1 MGTRLK
7 IREGKL
13 SFQCDALR
21 LLSEGGERL
30 REEEGESRQPFKRK
44 LPLHILWKRAFSS
57 IPELPKREGEQL
69 HKEGEQLHK
78 EGERLRKEGECL
90 QKTEEAESPNG
101 SIRRKILLRML
112 GSIPLSSGNMQ
123 SLSSYDFE
131 KRRMRRR

>member
-13 SFQCDALR
+13 SFQCGALR
-21 LLSEGGERL
+21 LLSDEGERL
-30 REEEGESRQPFKRK
+30 REEEGESRQPFRGK

-57 IPELPKREGEQL
+57 IPELPKREGEHL

-78 EGERLRKEGECL
+78 EGERLRKEGECPP
-90 QKTEEAESPNG
+90 KTEEAGSSNE

>member
-57 IPELPKREGEQL
+57 IPELPKRKGEHL
-69 HKEGEQLHK
+69 HKEGK
-78 EGERLRKEGECL
+78 RLRKEGECPP
-90 QKTEEAESPNG
+90 KTEEAESPNE

-112 GSIPLSSGNMQ
+112 GSIPLSPGNPQ

>member
-21 LLSEGGERL
+21 LLSEEGERL

-57 IPELPKREGEQL
+57 IPELPKRKGE
-69 HKEGEQLHK
+69 HLHK
-78 EGERLRKEGECL
+78 EGERLRKEGECPP
-90 QKTEEAESPNG
+90 KTEEAESPNE

>member
-13 SFQCDALR
+13 SFQCGALR
-21 LLSEGGERL
+21 LLSEEGERL
-30 REEEGESRQPFKRK
+30 REEEGESRQPFRRK

-57 IPELPKREGEQL
+57 IPELPKREGEHL
-69 HKEGEQLHK
+69 YKEGEC
-78 EGERLRKEGECL
+78 LRKEGECL
-90 QKTEEAESPNG
+90 QKTEEAESSNE

>member
-57 IPELPKREGEQL
+57 IPELPKREGEHL
-69 HKEGEQLHK
+69 YK

-90 QKTEEAESPNG
+90 PKTEEAGSLNE

>member
-57 IPELPKREGEQL
+57 IPELPKREGER
-69 HKEGEQLHK
+69 LHK
-78 EGERLRKEGECL
+78 EGERLP
-90 QKTEEAESPNG
+90 KTEEAESPNE

-112 GSIPLSSGNMQ
+112 GSIPLSPGNPQ

>member
-57 IPELPKREGEQL
+57 IPELPKREGE
-69 HKEGEQLHK
+69 
-78 EGERLRKEGECL
+78 RLRKEGECL
-90 QKTEEAESPNG
+90 PKTVEAESPNE

-112 GSIPLSSGNMQ
+112 GSIPLSPGNPQ

>member
-13 SFQCDALR
+13 SFQCGALR
-21 LLSEGGERL
+21 LLSEEGERL
-30 REEEGESRQPFKRK
+30 REKEGEGESRQPFRRK

-57 IPELPKREGEQL
+57 IPELPKREGEHL
-69 HKEGEQLHK
+69 YKEGEC
-78 EGERLRKEGECL
+78 LRKEGECL
-90 QKTEEAESPNG
+90 QKTEEAESSNE

>member
-13 SFQCDALR
+13 SFQCGALR
-21 LLSEGGERL
+21 LLSEEGERL
-30 REEEGESRQPFKRK
+30 REEEGESRQPFRRK

-69 HKEGEQLHK
+69 HKEGE
-78 EGERLRKEGECL
+78 RLRKEGECL
-90 QKTEEAESPNG
+90 PKTEEAESSNE

>member
-13 SFQCDALR
+13 SFQCGALR
-21 LLSEGGERL
+21 LLSEEGEKL
-30 REEEGESRQPFKRK
+30 REEEGESRQPFRRK

-90 QKTEEAESPNG
+90 QKTEEAGRLNE
-101 SIRRKILLRML
+101 SIRREILLRIL
-112 GSIPLSSGNMQ
+112 GGIPLSSGNMQ

>member
-13 SFQCDALR
+13 SFQCGALR
-21 LLSEGGERL
+21 LLSEEGERL
-30 REEEGESRQPFKRK
+30 REEEGESRQPFRRK

-69 HKEGEQLHK
+69 YKEGEC
-78 EGERLRKEGECL
+78 LRKEGECL
-90 QKTEEAESPNG
+90 RKTEEAGSLNE

>member
-30 REEEGESRQPFKRK
+30 REEEEESRQPFKRK

-57 IPELPKREGEQL
+57 IPELPKRKGE
-69 HKEGEQLHK
+69 HLHK
-78 EGERLRKEGECL
+78 EGERLRKEGECPP
-90 QKTEEAESPNG
+90 KTEEAESPNE

-112 GSIPLSSGNMQ
+112 GSIPLSPGNPQ

>member
-13 SFQCDALR
+13 SFQCGALR
-21 LLSEGGERL
+21 LLSEEGEKL
-30 REEEGESRQPFKRK
+30 REEEGESRQPFRRK

-69 HKEGEQLHK
+69 HKEGE
-78 EGERLRKEGECL
+78 RLRKEGECL
-90 QKTEEAESPNG
+90 PKTEEAESSNE

>member
-13 SFQCDALR
+13 SFQCGALR
-21 LLSEGGERL
+21 LLSEEGERL
-30 REEEGESRQPFKRK
+30 REKEGEGESRQPFRGK

-69 HKEGEQLHK
+69 HKEGE
-78 EGERLRKEGECL
+78 RLRKEGECL
-90 QKTEEAESPNG
+90 PKTEEAESSNE

>member
-13 SFQCDALR
+13 SFQCGALR
-21 LLSEGGERL
+21 LLSEEGERL
-30 REEEGESRQPFKRK
+30 REEEGESRQPFRRK

-57 IPELPKREGEQL
+57 IPELPKREGEHL
-69 HKEGEQLHK
+69 YKEGEC
-78 EGERLRKEGECL
+78 LRKEGECL
-90 QKTEEAESPNG
+90 PKTEEAGSLNE

>member
-13 SFQCDALR
+13 SFQCGALR
-21 LLSEGGERL
+21 LLSEEGERL
-30 REEEGESRQPFKRK
+30 REEEGESRQPFRRK

-69 HKEGEQLHK
+69 H
-78 EGERLRKEGECL
+78 KEGECL

>member
-13 SFQCDALR
+13 SFQCGALR
-21 LLSEGGERL
+21 LLSEEGERL
-30 REEEGESRQPFKRK
+30 REKEGEGESRQPFRGKP
-44 LPLHILWKRAFSS
+44 PLHILWKRAFSS

-69 HKEGEQLHK
+69 HKEGE
-78 EGERLRKEGECL
+78 RLRKEGECL
-90 QKTEEAESPNG
+90 QKTEEAESSNE

>member
-13 SFQCDALR
+13 SFQCGALR
-21 LLSEGGERL
+21 LLSEEGERL
-30 REEEGESRQPFKRK
+30 REKEGEGESRQPFRGK

-57 IPELPKREGEQL
+57 IPELPKREGEQP
-69 HKEGEQLHK
+69 HK

>member
-21 LLSEGGERL
+21 LLSEEGERL
-30 REEEGESRQPFKRK
+30 REEEGESRQPFRRK
-44 LPLHILWKRAFSS
+44 LPLHILWKRVFSS
-57 IPELPKREGEQL
+57 IPELPKREGEQF
-69 HKEGEQLHK
+69 HK

-90 QKTEEAESPNG
+90 QKTEEAESSNE

>member
-13 SFQCDALR
+13 SFQCGALR
-21 LLSEGGERL
+21 LLSEEGERL
-30 REEEGESRQPFKRK
+30 REKEGEGESRQPFRGK

-69 HKEGEQLHK
+69 HKEGE
-78 EGERLRKEGECL
+78 RLRKEGECL
-90 QKTEEAESPNG
+90 QKTEEAGSLNE

>member
-13 SFQCDALR
+13 SFQCGALR
-21 LLSEGGERL
+21 LLSEEGERL
-30 REEEGESRQPFKRK
+30 REKEGEGESRQPFRGK

-69 HKEGEQLHK
+69 HKEGE
-78 EGERLRKEGECL
+78 RLRKEGECL
-90 QKTEEAESPNG
+90 QKTEEAESSNE

>member
-13 SFQCDALR
+13 SFQCGALR
-21 LLSEGGERL
+21 LLSEEGEKL
-30 REEEGESRQPFKRK
+30 REEEGESRQPFRRK

-69 HKEGEQLHK
+69 HKEGE
-78 EGERLRKEGECL
+78 RLRKEGECL
-90 QKTEEAESPNG
+90 PKTEEAESSNE

-123 SLSSYDFE
+123 ILSSYDFE

>member
-13 SFQCDALR
+13 SFQCGALR
-21 LLSEGGERL
+21 LLSDEGERL
-30 REEEGESRQPFKRK
+30 REEEGESRQPFRRK

-69 HKEGEQLHK
+69 HKEGEC
-78 EGERLRKEGECL
+78 LRKEGECL

>member
-13 SFQCDALR
+13 FFQCGALR
-21 LLSEGGERL
+21 LLSDEGERL
-30 REEEGESRQPFKRK
+30 REEEGESRQPFRRK

-57 IPELPKREGEQL
+57 IPELPKREGEHL
-69 HKEGEQLHK
+69 HKEGE
-78 EGERLRKEGECL
+78 CPP
-90 QKTEEAESPNG
+90 KTEEAESPNE

>member
-13 SFQCDALR
+13 SFQCGALR
-21 LLSEGGERL
+21 LLSEEGERL
-30 REEEGESRQPFKRK
+30 REKEGEGESRQPFRGK

-57 IPELPKREGEQL
+57 IPELPKREGER
-69 HKEGEQLHK
+69 LHK
-78 EGERLRKEGECL
+78 EGERLRKEGECPP
-90 QKTEEAESPNG
+90 KTEEAESPNE

-112 GSIPLSSGNMQ
+112 GSIPLSPGNPQ

>member
-13 SFQCDALR
+13 SFQCGALR
-21 LLSEGGERL
+21 LLSEEGERL
-30 REEEGESRQPFKRK
+30 REKEGEGESRQPFRGK

-57 IPELPKREGEQL
+57 IPELPKREGER
-69 HKEGEQLHK
+69 LHK

-90 QKTEEAESPNG
+90 QKTEEAGSLNE

>member
-30 REEEGESRQPFKRK
+30 REKEGESRQPFKRK

-57 IPELPKREGEQL
+57 IPELPKREGE
-69 HKEGEQLHK
+69 
-78 EGERLRKEGECL
+78 RLRKEGECPP
-90 QKTEEAESPNG
+90 KTEEAGSLNE

>member
-13 SFQCDALR
+13 SFQCGALR
-21 LLSEGGERL
+21 LLSEEGEKL
-30 REEEGESRQPFKRK
+30 REEEGESRQPFRRK

-69 HKEGEQLHK
+69 
-78 EGERLRKEGECL
+78 RKEGECL
-90 QKTEEAESPNG
+90 PKTEEAGSLNE

>member
-13 SFQCDALR
+13 SFQCGALR
-21 LLSEGGERL
+21 LLSEEGERL
-30 REEEGESRQPFKRK
+30 REKEGEGESRQPFRGK

-69 HKEGEQLHK
+69 HKEGEC
-78 EGERLRKEGECL
+78 LRKEGECL
-90 QKTEEAESPNG
+90 QKTEEAESSNE

>member
-13 SFQCDALR
+13 SFQCGALR
-21 LLSEGGERL
+21 LLSEEGERL
-30 REEEGESRQPFKRK
+30 REEEGESRQPFRRK

-69 HKEGEQLHK
+69 YKEGEC
-78 EGERLRKEGECL
+78 LRKEGECL
-90 QKTEEAESPNG
+90 QKTEEAGSLNE

>member
-13 SFQCDALR
+13 FFQCGALR
-21 LLSEGGERL
+21 LLSEEGERL
-30 REEEGESRQPFKRK
+30 REEEGESRQPFRRK

-69 HKEGEQLHK
+69 HKEGE
-78 EGERLRKEGECL
+78 RLRKEGECL
-90 QKTEEAESPNG
+90 QKTEEAESSNE

>member
-13 SFQCDALR
+13 SFQCGALR
-21 LLSEGGERL
+21 LLSEEGERL
-30 REEEGESRQPFKRK
+30 REEEGEGESRQPFRRK
-44 LPLHILWKRAFSS
+44 LPLHILWKQAFSS
-57 IPELPKREGEQL
+57 IPELPKREGEHL
-69 HKEGEQLHK
+69 Y
-78 EGERLRKEGECL
+78 KEGECPP
-90 QKTEEAESPNG
+90 KTEEAGSLNE

>member
-13 SFQCDALR
+13 SFQCGALR
-21 LLSEGGERL
+21 LLSEEGERL
-30 REEEGESRQPFKRK
+30 REEEGESRQPFRRK

-57 IPELPKREGEQL
+57 IPELPRREGE
-69 HKEGEQLHK
+69 
-78 EGERLRKEGECL
+78 CPP
-90 QKTEEAESPNG
+90 KTEEAESPNE

-112 GSIPLSSGNMQ
+112 GSIPLSPGNPQ

>member
-13 SFQCDALR
+13 SFQCGALR
-21 LLSEGGERL
+21 LLSEEGERL
-30 REEEGESRQPFKRK
+30 REEEGESRQPFRRK

-57 IPELPKREGEQL
+57 ISELPKREGEHL
-69 HKEGEQLHK
+69 Y
-78 EGERLRKEGECL
+78 KEGECL
-90 QKTEEAESPNG
+90 QKTEEAESSNE

>member
-13 SFQCDALR
+13 SFQCGALR
-21 LLSEGGERL
+21 LLSEEGERL
-30 REEEGESRQPFKRK
+30 REKEGEGESRQPFRRK

-57 IPELPKREGEQL
+57 IPELPKREGEHL
-69 HKEGEQLHK
+69 YKEGEC
-78 EGERLRKEGECL
+78 LRKEGECL
-90 QKTEEAESPNG
+90 PKTEEAESSNE

>member
-13 SFQCDALR
+13 SFQCGALR
-21 LLSEGGERL
+21 LLSEEGERL
-30 REEEGESRQPFKRK
+30 REEEGEGESRQPFRRK

-57 IPELPKREGEQL
+57 IPELPKREGEHL
-69 HKEGEQLHK
+69 YK
-78 EGERLRKEGECL
+78 EGERPP
-90 QKTEEAESPNG
+90 KTEEAESSNE

>member
-13 SFQCDALR
+13 SFQCGALR
-21 LLSEGGERL
+21 LLSEEGERL
-30 REEEGESRQPFKRK
+30 REEEGESRQPFRRK

-57 IPELPKREGEQL
+57 IPELPKREGE
-69 HKEGEQLHK
+69 HLHK

>member
-13 SFQCDALR
+13 SFQCGALR
-21 LLSEGGERL
+21 LLSEEGERL
-30 REEEGESRQPFKRK
+30 REKEGEGESRQPFRGK

-57 IPELPKREGEQL
+57 IPELPKREGEQP
-69 HKEGEQLHK
+69 HK

-90 QKTEEAESPNG
+90 PKTKEAESSNE

>member
-13 SFQCDALR
+13 SFQCGALR
-21 LLSEGGERL
+21 LLSEEGERL
-30 REEEGESRQPFKRK
+30 REEEGEGESRQPFRRK

-69 HKEGEQLHK
+69 HKEGE
-78 EGERLRKEGECL
+78 RLRKEGECL
-90 QKTEEAESPNG
+90 PKTEEAESSNE

>member
-13 SFQCDALR
+13 SFQCGALR
-21 LLSEGGERL
+21 LLSDEGERL
-30 REEEGESRQPFKRK
+30 REEEGESRQPFRRK

-57 IPELPKREGEQL
+57 IPELPKREGEQP
-69 HKEGEQLHK
+69 HK

-90 QKTEEAESPNG
+90 PKTEEAESSNE